1 MDLVI
6 AVGLCNC
13 AIAFCCL
20 AIAFWAMR
28 FRKQVVALKN
38 CCDRWTLD
46 CDLFLHAP
54 RSIDESRR
62 QIQALRQLYQQQLVA
77 IDRLRSIGLL
87 LGIARTITL
96 KRR

>member
-13 AIAFCCL
+13 AIAIFCL
-20 AIAFWAMR
+20 AVAFWAMR
-28 FRKQVVALKN
+28 LRQQVVALKN

-54 RSIDESRR
+54 ASIDESRM
-62 QIQALRQLYQQQLVA
+62 QIQALRQLYQQQLIT

-87 LGIARTITL
+87 LGIARTIRL